1 MRITTT
7 HWAKYIPAQQGED
20 LSVHTND
27 GRIAALQQG
36 QQLLE
41 ERMSAQ
47 FQQIQSLL
55 LTLTSNQPKP
65 EVSFHPNIDT
75 TETPAKFNR
84 RSSTDTRTSLNEARN
99 FTQSATKL
107 PRTAPGSEGNQ
118 QSDTKADIDRGNA
131 YPSMTIQHPEQFQLQ
146 TPIAK
151 ITLQH
156 IRNL

>member
-1 MRITTT
+1 MDHSFTGSDIS
-7 HWAKYIPAQQGED
+7 AQQGED
-20 LSVHTND
+20 FIHTND

-47 FQQIQSLL
+47 FQQIHSLL
-55 LTLTSNQPKP
+55 MTLTNQPKP

-107 PRTAPGSEGNQ
+107 PRTASGSEVNQ
-118 QSDTKADIDRGNA
+118 HSDIRADIDRGNV